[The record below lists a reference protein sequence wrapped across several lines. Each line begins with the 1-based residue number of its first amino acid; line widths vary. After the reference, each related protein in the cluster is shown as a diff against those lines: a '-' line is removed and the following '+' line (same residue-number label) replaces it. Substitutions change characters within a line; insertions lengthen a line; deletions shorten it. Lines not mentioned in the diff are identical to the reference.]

1 MIHLLPNTAS
11 QEIYLTLKEAV
22 RDFAS
27 FDDYLVEFEN
37 CISREKYYLIANVTS
52 DNARYT
58 KITLGTN
65 TNDAVNGSIQITE
78 TGQFWYRVY
87 GQNSTSNLDPTDS
100 SVVGN
105 IEDGVLLIETQETFY
120 TRQTAVEVPN
130 KVYYQ

>member
-58 KITLGTN
+58 KITIGTN
-65 TNDAVNGSIQITE
+65 TNDAVNGSI
-78 TGQFWYRVY
+78 
-87 GQNSTSNLDPTDS
+87 
-100 SVVGN
+100 
-105 IEDGVLLIETQETFY
+105 
-120 TRQTAVEVPN
+120 
-130 KVYYQ
+130 